1 MRELVDIK
9 KTEDI
14 YQLWRECFL
23 DTKMYTDFY
32 FQYKVANNQLYT
44 IYEDNILTCMLHLN
58 PYHFQLGKRKVL
70 SNYIVGVATKKEY
83 RKRGLMKRIL
93 TDSLNDMWNDKIE
106 FTYLMPAAERIYY
119 PYSFRFVYE
128 QDRVKYILN
137 LMDVELE
144 NQSVTED
151 ILRWYIPQYKR
162 EVEQYHG
169 LASFANELLEY
180 NFDCF
185 TIRDSHYYEE
195 IHAEMQ
201 STGGNLVLLYEKDE
215 IVGYFAYMVNG
226 DEAEIAEC
234 IVRPEIMDKAI
245 RTIQQYFIS
254 YLKDRTIKG
263 EETDSEKV
271 IITFLESY
279 FIKGIDKIFKNAVIT
294 NTPIIMARIVHFEE
308 FIKCITSKEEISI
321 RLKIIDGDIKNNE
334 GTYELKF
341 NKIGCQIRRTDEKEE
356 ISMDIAEL
364 TRLMFHAVEIDEC
377 EAFKEAEEDLKGR
390 FKQIN
395 PYQRLYINEIV

>member
-1 MRELVDIK
+1 MKELIDKK

-23 DTKMYTDFY
+23 DSKEYTDFY
-32 FQYKVANNQLYT
+32 FRYKEACNRLYT
-44 IYEDNILTCMLHLN
+44 IYEDHVLTCMLHLN
-58 PYHFQLGKRKVL
+58 PYHFQLGKRKIL

-93 TDSLNDMWNDKIE
+93 TDSLHDMWNDKVE

-137 LMDVELE
+137 LMDSELKK
-144 NQSVTED
+144 QSITED
-151 ILRWYIPQYKR
+151 TLRWNIPVYRKDVA
-162 EVEQYHG
+162 EYYG
-169 LASFANELLEY
+169 LTVLTNELLEL

-195 IHAEMQ
+195 LHAEMQ
-201 STGGNLVLLYEKDE
+201 STGGDMVLLYEKDE
-215 IVGYFAYMVNG
+215 LVGYFAYMVNG

-234 IVRPEIMDKAI
+234 IVRPEIKDKAI

-254 YLKDRTIKG
+254 YLKDRKIKD
-263 EETDSEKV
+263 EETQSDKL
-271 IITFLESY
+271 ILTFLESY
-279 FIKGIDKIFKNAVIT
+279 FLKGIDTIFKNSVTT

-308 FIKCITSKEEISI
+308 FIKNITSKVEISI
-321 RLKIIDGDIKNNE
+321 KLKVLDPDIKDNE

-341 NKIGCQIRRTDEKEE
+341 NEIGCKVRRINEKAE
-356 ISMDIAEL
+356 ISLDIADL

-377 EAFKEAEEDLKGR
+377 EAFKEADNDLKNR
-390 FKQIN
+390 FKKIN